1 MMRHLA
7 VAVALA
13 VPGALAA
20 QDDSG
25 FVAWGRPRVAA
36 LDSTAAI
43 AALAPGLGPVRLIGV
58 GESVHDVR
66 QFFEFRLAL
75 LQSLVRHH
83 RVRAVVLESGLPE
96 GMAADDYVS
105 GRTDTIDF
113 DAALKYGFGSYE
125 EVRRSVRW
133 LREWNAGP
141 GRAAP
146 VRLLG
151 IDLPASAGSMV
162 PALDR
167 LTGLVPDPTV
177 RATVALIRPIA
188 ERATGPFF
196 RPAIARYDSLGPATR
211 DSLQRL
217 TARLVQEVE
226 RIRLPDAERTRWARR
241 LARVAQQTET
251 MFRLGAYHPD
261 NPRDRAMAENTRWV
275 LDQVGPGDRVVL
287 WAHNAHV
294 QRYPIEGPPVPTG
307 TTPSMGTL
315 LGRELGAGYLAVG
328 TAYGGASLDS
338 AAAPVAGGVDRALGA
353 LGPGPYLL
361 PLRGRP
367 SDGPLAAW
375 LDARRPMRF
384 QLGHLLVPLGRA
396 FDAVA
401 YFDRVDRAVRVR

>member
-1 MMRHLA
+1 MIRHLI
-7 VAVALA
+7 VVVALV
-13 VPGALAA
+13 VPNGLRA

-25 FVAWGRPRVAA
+25 FVAWARPRAVA
-36 LDSTAAI
+36 LDSTAT
-43 AALAPGLGPVRLIGV
+43 LAPLLGPVRLIGV

-66 QFFEFRLAL
+66 QFFEYRLAL
-75 LQSLVRHH
+75 LQSLVRYH

-96 GMAADDYVS
+96 GMVADDYVS
-105 GRTDTIDF
+105 GRVDTIDF
-113 DAALKYGFGSYE
+113 DVALKYGFGSYE

-133 LREWNAGP
+133 LREWNLGP

-167 LTGLVPDPTV
+167 LSGLVADPSV
-177 RATVALIRPIA
+177 QATIALIRPIA
-188 ERATGPFF
+188 TRATGPFF

-211 DSLQRL
+211 DSLRRL
-217 TARLVQEVE
+217 TDRLVQEVD

-241 LARVAQQTET
+241 LAVVAQQTET
-251 MFRLGAYHPD
+251 MYRLGAYHPD
-261 NPRDRAMAENTRWV
+261 NPRDRAMAANTRWV

-294 QRYPIEGPPVPTG
+294 QRYPIEGPPVPSG

-315 LGRELGAGYLAVG
+315 LGRDLGDGYLAIG

-338 AAAPVAGGVDRALGA
+338 AAVPVAGGIDRALGGV
-353 LGPGPYLL
+353 GPGSFLL
-361 PLRGRP
+361 VLRGHHP
-367 SDGPLAAW
+367 KGALAAW
-375 LDARRPMRF
+375 LDASRPMRF
-384 QLGHLLVPLGRA
+384 QVGHLLVPLGRA

-401 YFDRVDRAVRVR
+401 YFERVERAVRVR